1 MQVTRK
7 QIVSI
12 LLVAVLSVAV
22 IQVQGVKAASSELS
36 ISPTSYRTQFGGSNG
51 SPVSVMGVMD
61 QSGVEDNP
69 QAYVS
74 FTTPNIFYTGLH
86 TFYLPTGTT
95 RTSITSMKMMVN
107 YKGPVS
113 ATQTWTWYMYNFT
126 KRVWTV
132 IGSNSGVTTADTWSS
147 IEFAV
152 ITPVEFISALGEIRV
167 MLRSSNT
174 TEDAKIDYEVLVL
187 NTDTSPTPTTTP
199 VTSTPTTPVPT
210 ITVTQTP
217 SPTNAYYV
225 STSGNDINPGTL
237 SKPWKT
243 IKKALNTLRA
253 GDTLVIRGGQ
263 YNGITAGWYFKNS
276 GNATQPITVTN
287 FPGEQV
293 VLRITT
299 TTISGNYVFKCTPT
313 SRVTPKA
320 DYIRILGSDVSP
332 RQLSN
337 GVISKKGIVMQ
348 GLVGE
353 QAAAIMSIDCDY
365 WEVAGV
371 DFVDVAYGIFTR
383 KINNGKN
390 SADNW
395 NVHDNRVYGYYRE
408 SGMQFNG
415 NSNRIENNEIYKVS
429 NRLDTTYGCQLLN
442 LLGNKNIVR
451 GNVLS
456 RLGSTANC
464 IGILFEWDL
473 SDGNLIENNR
483 ISDVPRGI
491 SLQGGD
497 GNIIRNNTITGTGSG
512 VAVIAHSYSESVTAW
527 PCNFSFFMPL
537 PGDITNPDYLY
548 YYPHDCHSK
557 NNQIL
562 GNTISG
568 FDVAWQMSPVSD
580 DSNVFLDNVV
590 AYFDYLSV
598 LPVGL
603 KENLE

>member
-1 MQVTRK
+1 MQRQIK
-7 QIVSI
+7 LIVSI
-12 LLVAVLSVAV
+12 LLVTALSLTGLSVPR
-22 IQVQGVKAASSELS
+22 VQAASNELS
-36 ISPTSYRTQFGGSNG
+36 IFPTLYRTQFGGSNG

-61 QSGVEDNP
+61 QSGAEDNS

-95 RTSITSMKMMVN
+95 RTSISTMKMMVN

-132 IGSNSGVTTADTWSS
+132 IGTNSEVTTADRWSF
-147 IEFAV
+147 IEFTV
-152 ITPVEFISALGEIRV
+152 TTPVDFISALGEIRV

-174 TEDAKIDYEVLVL
+174 TEDAKIDYEALVL
-187 NTDTSPTPTTTP
+187 NTGTSPTPTTTP

-210 ITVTQTP
+210 ATVTQTP

-225 STSGNDINPGTL
+225 SISGNDINPGTL

-243 IKKALNTLRA
+243 IKKAMNTLRA

-263 YNGITAGWYFKNS
+263 YNGVTAGWYFKNS
-276 GNATQPITVTN
+276 GKGTQPITITN

-293 VLRITT
+293 VFKMTT
-299 TTISGNYVFKCTPT
+299 VTNSGNYIFKCTPT
-313 SRVTPKA
+313 SSVTPKA
-320 DYIRILGSDVSP
+320 DYIRIIGSDVSP

-442 LLGNKNIVR
+442 LLGNRNVVR
-451 GNVLS
+451 GNILS
-456 RLGSTANC
+456 TR
-464 IGILFEWDL
+464 
-473 SDGNLIENNR
+473 
-483 ISDVPRGI
+483 VPPPI
-491 SLQGGD
+491 ASASFSS
-497 GNIIRNNTITGTGSG
+497 GTCPMQ
-512 VAVIAHSYSESVTAW
+512 T
-527 PCNFSFFMPL
+527 
-537 PGDITNPDYLY
+537 
-548 YYPHDCHSK
+548 
-557 NNQIL
+557 
-562 GNTISG
+562 
-568 FDVAWQMSPVSD
+568 
-580 DSNVFLDNVV
+580 
-590 AYFDYLSV
+590 
-598 LPVGL
+598 
-603 KENLE
+603 